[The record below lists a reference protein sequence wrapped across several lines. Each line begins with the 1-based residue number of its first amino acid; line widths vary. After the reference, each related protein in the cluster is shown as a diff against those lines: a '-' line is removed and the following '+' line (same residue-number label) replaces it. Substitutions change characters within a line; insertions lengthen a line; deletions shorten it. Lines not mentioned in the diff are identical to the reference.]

1 MVSYSPAGSLGLV
14 LMVDGR
20 RGGERKG
27 GREEERERE
36 GERDHFC
43 HKAKPKSERKGFP
56 SHRKEPGYRE
66 TSNLEPTV

>member
-36 GERDHFC
+36 GEKERSFLPQS
-43 HKAKPKSERKGFP
+43 KAKVREKGVSKSQKGTWVQ
-56 SHRKEPGYRE
+56 RDQ
-66 TSNLEPTV
+66 

>member
-1 MVSYSPAGSLGLV
+1 MDSFSWW
-14 LMVDGR
+14 MD
-20 RGGERKG
+20 
-27 GREEERERE
+27 EEGERERE
-36 GERDHFC
+36 GERKREKERERKRDHFC